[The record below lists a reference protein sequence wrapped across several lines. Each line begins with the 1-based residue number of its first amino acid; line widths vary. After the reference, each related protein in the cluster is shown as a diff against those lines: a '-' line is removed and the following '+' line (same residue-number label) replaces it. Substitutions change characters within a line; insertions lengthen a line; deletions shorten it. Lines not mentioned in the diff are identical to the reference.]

1 MMESADGGCGYT
13 MQETRI
19 IIAGFGGQGIV
30 ALGNVMARACM
41 IEGKNVTGMVAYGP
55 EMRGGTCSATIVV
68 GDDEIACPFVE
79 TPDQAIILNQQS
91 LDKFESVIVHGG
103 LVLVNTSIIQ
113 RLPQRTD
120 LTQIQIAASQIARDL
135 GNVKSANMVALGA
148 YIQHTGRLE
157 MDSVE
162 RGMRELFG
170 GKNPVMTEM
179 NVRALHEGAKRF
191 TLVEAV
197 AAK

>member
-1 MMESADGGCGYT
+1 

-19 IIAGFGGQGIV
+19 IIAGFGGQGVV

-68 GDDEIACPFVE
+68 SDEEIACPFVE

-91 LDKFESVIVHGG
+91 LDKYESTIAADG
-103 LVLVNTSIIQ
+103 LILVNTSIIQ
-113 RLPQRTD
+113 RAVQRTD
-120 LTQIQIAASQIARDL
+120 LSQIHVAASQIARDL
-135 GNVKSANMVALGA
+135 GNVKGANMVALGA
-148 YIQHTGRLE
+148 YIQHTGRLKME
-157 MDSVE
+157 SVE

-191 TLVEAV
+191 TLLQ
-197 AAK
+197 AAAN